1 MKKVLFIMIAAILT
15 VMTGIPGYAA
25 EKLPAPTGLRFD
37 AYYYS
42 EMYDSETYSFTWDQ
56 VEGAEG
62 YVLSFAAVDDD
73 YDYGATYI
81 QGGTRSK
88 GSIETDYHTS
98 STLNMQSSGYTLT
111 KGKTYK
117 ITVKAWTKGEVGLS
131 NYIGSFHYNFT
142 YGEEST
148 IEFVPNG
155 DDTLKAGAE
164 SQDQT
169 ADEPAESKPADAEPD
184 KTEPARTEPAKTE
197 PAKTESAE
205 NGTAESKSV
214 ESKPTE
220 SKSASAKKV
229 NPMTV
234 KAGTVKASFAK
245 LKKKNISI
253 AAKKAFT
260 IKKAKGKVTFKK
272 ISGSGKVTVSKAG
285 KITIK
290 KKSKK
295 GTYKIV
301 VKVTAAG
308 NGTYKA
314 KSKNVKVKIIVK

>member
-1 MKKVLFIMIAAILT
+1 MKKVLFIMIAAVLT

-42 EMYDSETYSFTWDQ
+42 EMYDSETYSFIWDQ

-169 ADEPAESKPADAEPD
+169 AD
-184 KTEPARTEPAKTE
+184 EPAKTE